1 MNDILVLVLR
11 IFLSDS
17 GFFTC
22 QFTLCFR
29 SKALIAKKK
38 FLGYS
43 YRQSVESNRS
53 NNLSVPILNIVELS
67 VFIIASLITNLVFCS
82 AIIFSSIVLP
92 VMSRYTFTVCN
103 YLNIYIDM
111 HVCKYV
117 CAKRD

>member
-1 MNDILVLVLR
+1 MSIHIVFQIKSLDR
-11 IFLSDS
+11 
-17 GFFTC
+17 
-22 QFTLCFR
+22 
-29 SKALIAKKK
+29 KKK
-38 FLGYS
+38 RFLGYS